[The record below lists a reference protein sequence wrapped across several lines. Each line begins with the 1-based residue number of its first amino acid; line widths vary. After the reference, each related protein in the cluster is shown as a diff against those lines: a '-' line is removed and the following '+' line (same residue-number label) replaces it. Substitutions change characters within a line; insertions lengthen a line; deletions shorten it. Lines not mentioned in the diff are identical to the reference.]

1 MPAMTQ
7 STTHSTV
14 PWYREPWPWLLML
27 GPAGAIIAGA
37 FTVWLAVV
45 HEDGLVADD
54 YYKQGLAINKVIRR
68 QSEAVQLGL
77 QARIL
82 FGEGR
87 VRIHLQGAAPRS
99 VSLQLAHPT
108 RAGLDRLAHLE
119 ADAGGWY
126 EGPITV
132 PASGRWHM
140 LIEDDSGQWRLSGDW
155 VAGAGESLV
164 LEAAKPAEA
173 VR

>member
-7 STTHSTV
+7 ATTHSTV

-68 QSEAVQLGL
+68 QSQAVQLGL
-77 QARIL
+77 QRPHPVRRGPGADSSA
-82 FGEGR
+82 GR
-87 VRIHLQGAAPRS
+87 CATLG
-99 VSLQLAHPT
+99 
-108 RAGLDRLAHLE
+108 
-119 ADAGGWY
+119 
-126 EGPITV
+126 V
-132 PASGRWHM
+132 PAARASDPRGPRPARAPGGGR
-140 LIEDDSGQWRLSGDW
+140 GRL
-155 VAGAGESLV
+155 V
-164 LEAAKPAEA
+164 
-173 VR
+173 